1 MRRFLIALFVSAC
14 CLGQAG
20 AAVRIKD
27 VTSLRGARDA
37 QLIGYGL
44 VIGLQGTG
52 DFLRNSPFTDQSLQ
66 SMLERMGL
74 NMRGNSLRNKN
85 VAAVLVTTDMP
96 LGVDAGQ
103 RLDVTVSSLG
113 TPPR

>member
-1 MRRFLIALFVSAC
+1 MRRFLGAFLI
-14 CLGQAG
+14 CLAAFEAT

-52 DFLRNSPFTDQSLQ
+52 DSLRNAPFTDQALQ
-66 SMLERMGL
+66 SMLDRRPAAMI
-74 NMRGNSLRNKN
+74 NHQANS
-85 VAAVLVTTDMP
+85 
-96 LGVDAGQ
+96 
-103 RLDVTVSSLG
+103 
-113 TPPR
+113 